1 MHCSMQRQNA
11 TVTVVHSHTP
21 NPAEITR
28 EADIVVAAV
37 GKAELVRGDWLKPG
51 AVVIDVGIN
60 SVEVCTLLFSYLFKI
75 SARTS
80 YRVVGG
86 GNRLKIKCLLYEYD
100 DNYS

>member
-1 MHCSMQRQNA
+1 LQRENA
-11 TVTVVHSHTP
+11 TVTVVHSRTP

-60 SVEVCTLLFSYLFKI
+60 AVEVNF
-75 SARTS
+75 
-80 YRVVGG
+80 
-86 GNRLKIKCLLYEYD
+86 
-100 DNYS
+100 